1 MKYLITGGAGFIGN
15 NFIKYMLNKYPKDYF
30 VCLDLL
36 TYASSLESL
45 EEVIN
50 QDNFKFV
57 HGDICDQELVDKLFA
72 EERFD
77 YVVNFAAESHV
88 DRSFL
93 YEDLFY
99 KTNVLGTKVLLEA
112 SLKYNVRRFHQVST
126 DEVYGS
132 LSLSDDISFTEESP
146 INPTSPYSKSKALA
160 DMLVLEYFNK
170 YNLSI
175 TISRSSNNYGIYQH
189 PEKLIPKIVKMAL
202 NGEEITVYGDGSN
215 VRDWL
220 YVVDHCQAIDL
231 IINNG
236 KSGEI
241 YNVAANYELPNIQT
255 IKMILDELNIKEYQ
269 INYTND
275 RPNDD
280 TRYSLDCSKIKQEL
294 NWNLRYDFNKYFK
307 YTVNWFKENIDW
319 IERILSKENR

>member
-202 NGEEITVYGDGSN
+202 NKEDITVYGDGMN

-220 YVVDHCQAIDL
+220 YVLDHCSAIDL
-231 IINNG
+231 ILHNG
-236 KSGEI
+236 RNGEV
-241 YNVAANYELPNIQT
+241 YNVAANQELPNIE
-255 IKMILDELNIKEYQ
+255 IINLVLKELEIDSFE
-269 INYTND
+269 IVYTDD

-280 TRYSLDCSKIKQEL
+280 TRYSLDCSKIKEEL
-294 NWNLRYDFNKYFK
+294 GWNINSNFFDSLE
-307 YTVNWFKENIDW
+307 YTVLWFMDNIDW
-319 IERILSKENR
+319 IIRIIKKEK